1 MDGTGPSTPV
11 RRSPRFHPA
20 HAVAPPAPISQ
31 RTYSRRHRRG
41 PAVPTVHSSSSSDS
55 DNSEV
60 EANERFIARTL
71 GRSPL
76 VGYMQTPAWVRDI
89 PSDDDFSDADG
100 DGGGGPPTETP
111 PLTVLT
117 RLSVSAPSMPVDYDW
132 ASSSSSSSG
141 DEDMAVPDIPAPR
154 LPFSGGGGISS
165 LHNGDDGDHHL
176 HSFVALDI
184 VPAQDHDPT
193 EELGGSWVYVGPN
206 RWRLRG
212 PLSDVEVHGIQARL
226 IGLHE
231 PEVVVDNGGGDAP
244 PTQSARRRPRRP
256 ESSPSASAAEAS
268 TGDDAPKEIPVC
280 CACREDRVKTV
291 FIACGHACLCLDCD
305 EVLYTQKLGESQCPI
320 CNKPGDSIELFFS

>member
-1 MDGTGPSTPV
+1 MDGTEPSTPV

-31 RTYSRRHRRG
+31 RTYSRRRRRG
-41 PAVPTVHSSSSSDS
+41 PVVPTVHSSSSSDS
-55 DNSEV
+55 DNDSEV
-60 EANERFIARTL
+60 EANDRFIARTL
-71 GRSPL
+71 GRNPL
-76 VGYMQTPAWVRDI
+76 IGYMQTPAWVRNI

-111 PLTVLT
+111 PLAVLT
-117 RLSVSAPSMPVDYDW
+117 RSVWSASSMPVDYDW

-154 LPFSGGGGISS
+154 LPFSGGGGSS
-165 LHNGDDGDHHL
+165 TLNNDGDGDHHL

-226 IGLHE
+226 VGLHE
-231 PEVVVDNGGGDAP
+231 PEVVDNGGGDAP
-244 PTQSARRRPRRP
+244 PTQRARRPPRRT
-256 ESSPSASAAEAS
+256 ESPSAAESEAAA
-268 TGDDAPKEIPVC
+268 GDDAPKEIPPC
-280 CACREDRVKTV
+280 CACREDMVKTV

-305 EVLYTQKLGESQCPI
+305 EVLYAQKLGESQCPI
-320 CNKPGDSIELFFS
+320 CNQPGDSIELFFS